1 MNKISLTL
9 HFIERKKAEYDI
21 LVAQLESYDVGMQ
34 GE

>member
-21 LVAQLESYDVGMQ
+21 LVAQLGSYDVGVK
-34 GE
+34 